1 MSNANILVCVS
12 GSIAA
17 YKSVELVS
25 LLRKDGCNVKVVA
38 TDNALKF
45 IAPAALEA
53 LSGHPVYTDMFSQ
66 SEKILHI
73 NLVEWAEVVVVYP
86 ASASALARLRMGFA
100 EDLLTACF
108 VANNFRKPY
117 LVFPA
122 MNTNMLAHPAVVE
135 NMEILQEWGAE
146 IIAPQSGHLACGTEG
161 KGRAP
166 EPIDILGIIRAKL

>member
-1 MSNANILVCVS
+1 MSNSNILVCVS

-25 LLRKDGCNVKVVA
+25 LLRKEECNVKVVA
-38 TDNALKF
+38 TENALKF

-66 SEKILHI
+66 SEKIFHI
-73 NLVEWAEVVVVYP
+73 NLAEWADVIVVYP
-86 ASASALARLRMGFA
+86 ASASTLARLRMGLA
-100 EDLLTACF
+100 EDLLTGCF

-122 MNTNMLAHPAVVE
+122 MNSNMLEHPAVEE
-135 NMEILQEWGAE
+135 NMEVLAKWGAE
-146 IIAPQSGHLACGTEG
+146 IVAPQSGLLACGTQG

-166 EPIDILGIIRAKL
+166 EPKEILEIIKAKL